1 MRDLS
6 AHDKHELQRVQKE
19 LEVKKAEIAEMA
31 RAKDKLAAQ
40 VGQLEQTI
48 SEIQEQVSEWGAE
61 MEGVKIEK
69 LERGGRERQVRNS
82 NKRWNKG
89 YWVRKISIMEKR
101 KVGWREER
109 EKMEEEGWM
118 KKSVEEKKDGEE
130 NELEYED
137 NGWGRPVGRRGIE
150 KDVGRTY

>member
-101 KVGWREER
+101 KVG
-109 EKMEEEGWM
+109 
-118 KKSVEEKKDGEE
+118 
-130 NELEYED
+130 
-137 NGWGRPVGRRGIE
+137 
-150 KDVGRTY
+150 